1 MSKRSK
7 IINNLILIFSSLTF
21 TLFIG
26 EIGLKILNISYPS
39 FYKVDSHRGHSL
51 IQHMFGIWKHEG
63 SASISINK
71 IGLRDKNY
79 TKKKIKDTF
88 RVVVIGDSFAEA
100 IQLDNDKTFW
110 SLVEQKLSKC
120 QKLDYKNIEVVN
132 FGVGDYGTAQE
143 YTTLKY
149 YASQFHPDLV
159 LLTVFTDN
167 DVINNS
173 KVLSPEDRF
182 SPFLSLK
189 DNKYNFDMSFRKT
202 KTYQWRNS
210 FVRKKLFALVNKSH
224 VLQLINQT
232 RVLIN
237 KQHSET
243 ISSEMMKDEDK
254 LHNLEFISDLY
265 KKSSAI
271 WQKEWNL
278 TDESI
283 KLIQQESYM
292 LNSDYLVV
300 TLSNPIQVYPNF
312 LVRKK
317 YFKDYTIYDQ
327 FYPDQRIYK
336 LSRIKDFKVLALAP
350 LLQTYADK
358 NKVFLHGFN
367 NTKLGNGHW
376 NHFGHQIAG
385 EIISNKI
392 CSLQK

>member
-1 MSKRSK
+1 
-7 IINNLILIFSSLTF
+7 
-21 TLFIG
+21 
-26 EIGLKILNISYPS
+26 
-39 FYKVDSHRGHSL
+39 
-51 IQHMFGIWKHEG
+51 
-63 SASISINK
+63 
-71 IGLRDKNY
+71 
-79 TKKKIKDTF
+79 
-88 RVVVIGDSFAEA
+88 
-100 IQLDNDKTFW
+100 
-110 SLVEQKLSKC
+110 
-120 QKLDYKNIEVVN
+120 
-132 FGVGDYGTAQE
+132 
-143 YTTLKY
+143 
-149 YASQFHPDLV
+149 
-159 LLTVFTDN
+159 
-167 DVINNS
+167 
-173 KVLSPEDRF
+173 
-182 SPFLSLK
+182 
-189 DNKYNFDMSFRKT
+189 MSFRKT

-392 CSLQK
+392 CSLQR